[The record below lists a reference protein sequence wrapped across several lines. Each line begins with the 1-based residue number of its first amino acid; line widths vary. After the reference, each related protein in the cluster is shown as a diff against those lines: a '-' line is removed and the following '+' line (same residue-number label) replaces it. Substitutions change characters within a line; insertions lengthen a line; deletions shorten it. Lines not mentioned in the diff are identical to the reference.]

1 MGPGIKLNLSV
12 IEFFFL
18 DVVISTTVAH
28 ALIKKQN
35 KKKTRTS
42 AARRG
47 ARAAYHDVY
56 PRDFGP
62 RIAYTES

>member
-1 MGPGIKLNLSV
+1 MHYGQLENSELN
-12 IEFFFL
+12 FFFL
-18 DVVISTTVAH
+18 DVIISTTVAH

-42 AARRG
+42 TARRG
-47 ARAAYHDVY
+47 ARATYHDKY

-62 RIAYTES
+62 RITYTAS